1 MKKTVL
7 TLLIVAFATSFS
19 MAQSVEDGIKFLYYE
34 RNQSALETMQKV
46 VNKNPKDARALY
58 WLGQVY
64 LNMYSTSSSKE
75 DLQKAQDVYQKALN
89 DGIND
94 PWIWVG
100 TGHVEL
106 LENADKNAARQK
118 FEQAITATTGK
129 GRRGKEDPDILNAV
143 GRANADGSSKQGD
156 PLYGIEV
163 LKRAAALDTKNPD
176 IMINMGIC
184 YLKLGTDKGGEAV
197 QAFQEAIARDPN
209 YAKAYYRIGR
219 VYESQNNQQYM
230 NEWFGKA
237 IAADPN
243 YAPVYLA
250 YFDYYKERDVNAA
263 KEYLDKY
270 VANAD
275 QDCSTEYFVADY
287 LYRAAKYQES
297 IAQLQKMQNGK
308 CSDYVRINILY
319 AYNYNRMGD
328 SVLAK
333 QYASTF
339 LAQADTNKIVPS
351 DYVIAGTVYS
361 KFGEAD
367 SAANLYQMALQKDT
381 VAKNKTM
388 YLDSIAA
395 MYKRANMPQERLEW
409 VKKSY
414 QANPNPTN
422 RDIFDLGEAA
432 FNADSLNLA
441 DSMFTMY
448 KNKYPDQ
455 AFGYYWSVKVA
466 QKEDSTNAAAVT
478 PINEY
483 INFLMK
489 DSATNS
495 QLIGYYHAILGG
507 YYANTA
513 QDIDSSLMEFE
524 KAVQFDPANQQYGQY
539 LDMLRKAKDKA
550 KSSSKSPANRNES
563 DKSKK

>member
-19 MAQSVEDGIKFLYYE
+19 MAQSIEDGIKFLYYD

-46 VNKNPKDARALY
+46 VDKNPKDARAIY

-64 LNMYSTSSSKE
+64 LNMFSASTSKE
-75 DLQKAQDVYQKALN
+75 DLQKAKDLYQKALN

-100 TGHVEL
+100 MGHIDVL
-106 LENADKNAARQK
+106 QGDNNAARQK

-129 GRRGKEDPDILNAV
+129 GKRGKENPDILNAV
-143 GRANADGSSKQGD
+143 GRAEADGGSKQGD

-163 LKRAAALDTKNPD
+163 LKRAAELDTKNPD
-176 IMINMGIC
+176 IYINMGIC
-184 YLKLGTDKGGEAV
+184 YLKLGSDKGGEAV

-219 VYESQNNQQYM
+219 VYESQSNQQYM
-230 NEWFGKA
+230 NEWYGKA
-237 IAADPN
+237 IAADPTF
-243 YAPVYLA
+243 APVYLN

-275 QDCSTEYFVADY
+275 QDCNTDYFVADY
-287 LYRAAKYQES
+287 LYRAGKYNES
-297 IAQLQKMQNGK
+297 IDQLKKMQSGQ
-308 CSDYVRINILY
+308 CSDYVRTNILY

-328 SVLAK
+328 SVAAK
-333 QYASTF
+333 QYATRF
-339 LAQADTNKIVPS
+339 LSLADTNKIVPS
-351 DYVIAGTVYS
+351 DYMLAATVYAKS
-361 KFGEAD
+361 PNGID
-367 SAANLYQMALQKDT
+367 SAANFIQVAMQKDT
-381 VAKNKTM
+381 VAKNQSM
-388 YLDSIAA
+388 YVDSLSSLFKKA
-395 MYKRANMPQERLEW
+395 KMPQKRFQW
-409 VKKSY
+409 VKKAY
-414 QANPNPTN
+414 DANPNPSN

-432 FNADSLNLA
+432 YEADSFALA
-441 DSMFTMY
+441 DKMFALY
-448 KNKYPDQ
+448 REKYPDQ
-455 AFGYYWSVKVA
+455 AYGYYWGVKVA
-466 QKEDSTNAAAVT
+466 QKEDSTNAKAVT
-478 PINEY
+478 PINQY
-483 INFLMK
+483 IDFLLK

-513 QDIDSSLMEFE
+513 QDLDSSLMEFE
-524 KAVQFDPANQQYGQY
+524 KAVEFDPANEQYNQY
-539 LDMLRKAKDKA
+539 LDMLRKAKDKS
-550 KSSSKSPANRNES
+550 KSSSKGAATRNEPS
-563 DKSKK
+563 KSKK